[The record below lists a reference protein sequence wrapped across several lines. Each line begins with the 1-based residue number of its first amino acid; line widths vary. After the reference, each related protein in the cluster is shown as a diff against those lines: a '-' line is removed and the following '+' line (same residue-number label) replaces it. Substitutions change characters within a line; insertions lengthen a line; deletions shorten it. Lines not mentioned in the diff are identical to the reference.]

1 MKDSKLIA
9 QELFEN
15 LTTEEMLDK
24 KVIKEQLTMMADES
38 ETFENRVFCVG
49 VREIVKQCKKLAKGE
64 LWYARVN

>member
-64 LWYARVN
+64 L

>member
-1 MKDSKLIA
+1 MKDCKLIA

-24 KVIKEQLTMMADES
+24 KVVKEQLTLMADES

-49 VREIVKQCKKLAKGE
+49 VREIVKQCKKLVKGE
-64 LWYARVN
+64 L